1 MIYCKEINEY
11 ISFVEAHQDEVSNDV
26 KLLIQNVVIPT
37 LQRTDIIFDSKTY
50 YDFIDYAQS
59 YYYELFPYQKF
70 LAAMIF
76 MYDLNDQVVFRT
88 HIWIMGRA
96 NGKDGLTAPIV
107 NFLQTQYYGV
117 KKYHIDIVANAEGQA
132 KDTFMLIYETLTD
145 KKYADLFDRN
155 FFITKEV
162 IINRYTSS
170 RLRFNTSNAKTKD
183 GKQSGLIVFNE
194 YHAYETNEQ
203 VKVFTSGSG
212 KVKHFRQ
219 IIISTQGE
227 VRDGP
232 LDEILDIC
240 QTVLKGDLKQ
250 LKYFPFICRL
260 DNPEEVHIKKN
271 WHKANPSLRYM
282 PDLATEIETQYE
294 EMLLRPSLRFD
305 FMTKRMNVPERNEAE
320 AVTSWDNILKTSYTD
335 TIHKVE
341 RSTPKLD
348 GMMCIGGIDYA
359 DIRDFA
365 SAGFLFKINDEYI
378 FRQKTWI
385 CKQSPFFND
394 IKFPFSAEGQKGF
407 NDFEVLD
414 LPSIPPE
421 IVVGWIA
428 DQSKKYNM
436 IRLIMDD
443 YRYKFL
449 EKAFMDLGFDIKTK
463 ENPSGII
470 RTIRNTTK
478 SYYYNIATPIIEV
491 AFLEQKINF
500 GDSAMMRWATNNTK
514 TVTNGRGD
522 RVFEKIE
529 PKLRKNDP
537 FMCFVHCIS
546 HESELEDNVIYV

>member
-1 MIYCKEINEY
+1 MIYCKEVSDY
-11 ISFVEAHQDEVSNDV
+11 IEFSREHPDEISDDV
-26 KLLIQNVVIPT
+26 KLLIKNIVLPT
-37 LQRTDIIFDSKTY
+37 LERTDITFDSKVY
-50 YDFIDYAQS
+50 YDFIDYAET
-59 YYYELFPYQKF
+59 YFYELFPYQKF
-70 LAAMIF
+70 LAAFVF
-76 MYDLNDQVVFRT
+76 MYDMNDQVVFRT
-88 HIWIMGRA
+88 FIWLMARG
-96 NGKDGLTAPIV
+96 NGKDGLVAPLV
-107 NFLQTQYYGV
+107 NFLQTPYYGV
-117 KKYHIDIVANAEGQA
+117 KKYHIDVVANAEDQA
-132 KDTFMLIYETLTD
+132 KDTFMVVYETLTD
-145 KKYADLFDRN
+145 KKYADLFKKH

-162 IINRYTSS
+162 VINRFTTS

-232 LDEILDIC
+232 LDEILDIS
-240 QTVLKGDLKQ
+240 QTVLKGELKQ

-260 DNPEEVHIKKN
+260 DNPEEVHNKKN
-271 WHKANPSLRYM
+271 WHKANPSMRYM
-282 PDLATEIETQYE
+282 PNLAEEIAIQYE
-294 EMLLRPSLRFD
+294 EMLLRPTLRFE

-320 AVTSWDNILKTSYTD
+320 AVTSWDNILRTSYTD
-335 TIHKVE
+335 TVNKVV
-341 RSTPKLD
+341 RSTPRLE
-348 GMMCIGGIDYA
+348 GLSCIGCIDYA

-365 SAGFLFKINDEYI
+365 SAGFLFKVGGEYI

-407 NDFEVLD
+407 NDFEVID

-421 IVVGWIA
+421 LVVDWIVKE
-428 DQSKKYNM
+428 SKKYSM
-436 IRLIMDD
+436 VRLIMDD

-449 EKAFMDLGFDIKTK
+449 EKAFIEKGFDIKTK

-470 RTIRNTTK
+470 RTIRNTSK
-478 SYYYNIATPIIEV
+478 AYYYNIATPIIEV
-491 AFLEQKINF
+491 AFLEGNINF

-514 TVTNGRGD
+514 TMTNGRGD

-537 FMCFVHCIS
+537 FMCFVHGIS